1 MLRMAFLPAITV
13 VLLSLQNIPQLKV
26 DVEIVL
32 VPATVTNGV
41 GRYVTDLRK
50 EHFRIWEDGVEQ
62 KIIQFSTEDAP
73 MTLGIAVDTSGS
85 MKQIL
90 DAARTT
96 SARCLD
102 VGLADDEYF
111 LVLFSS
117 KAELASDITTDF
129 SSLRLPLMSVQ
140 SKGSTALYDAIHM
153 GLENLKQGTNA
164 RKALVVISD
173 GYENNSR
180 YRAGTVKNLVRESD
194 MQVFSIGNEGDGALR
209 EMTEL
214 TGGRQFRMGS
224 VLGSCGLITQELK
237 YQYLLAYQSTN
248 TAKDGKWRNI
258 QVKMNPPPSLRELSV
273 RAKKGYTAENGKN

>member
-1 MLRMAFLPAITV
+1 MFRMAILPAITV

-26 DVEIVL
+26 DVEVVL

-62 KIIQFSTEDAP
+62 KITQFSTEDAP

-85 MKQIL
+85 MKAIL

-129 SSLRLPLMSVQ
+129 SSLRLPLMSVK

-153 GLENLKQGTNA
+153 GLEKLKQGTNA

-194 MQVFSIGNEGDGALR
+194 MQVFSIGNEGDGALK

-248 TAKDGKWRNI
+248 PAKDGKWRNI
-258 QVKMNPPPSLRELSV
+258 QVKMNPPPSLRELTV
-273 RAKKGYTAENGKN
+273 RAKKGYTAEDSR